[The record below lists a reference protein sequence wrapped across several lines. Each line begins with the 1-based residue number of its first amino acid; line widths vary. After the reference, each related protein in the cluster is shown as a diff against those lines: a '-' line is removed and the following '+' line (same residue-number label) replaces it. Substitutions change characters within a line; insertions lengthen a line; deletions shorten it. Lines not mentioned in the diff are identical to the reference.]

1 METLAMKNRNRFA
14 EIRRQIDSRS
24 IRAFARTLPW
34 PYNGMVNDVLGS
46 LQTGGNYLAA
56 LGLASYTEICGR
68 QIFFDGDNDKEDWKC
83 FNKFIEHMG
92 SGEILNK
99 NLIFDGHPIKF
110 KDAVRNGLVHRYFM
124 KVGSG
129 AVAMWSTKDEAQR
142 TGFIMKNQ
150 NEVIMVVIPYFILF
164 CNAVKKARDQGLLKW
179 K

>member
-1 METLAMKNRNRFA
+1 MRKMNRFA
-14 EIRRQIDSRS
+14 EIRRMIDSRS

-46 LQTGGNYLAA
+46 IQTGGNYLAA

-68 QIFFDGDNDKEDWKC
+68 QIFFDGDNNKKDWEC

-92 SGEILNK
+92 SGEILK
-99 NLIFDGHPIKF
+99 KELTFEGKLIYF

-124 KVGSG
+124 KVGSSS
-129 AVAMWSTKDEAQR
+129 VAMSSTKAEAQR
-142 TGFIMKNQ
+142 TGFVLKNTD
-150 NEVIMVVIPYFILF
+150 EVVMVVIPYFVLF
-164 CNAVKKARDQGLLKW
+164 CDALKTARVQGLLKW